1 MFDSYSGFWVNSS
14 YNTSRNTADC
24 TVHPQRQRS
33 ALSLEIS
40 YIYGIWK
47 REETKEDTQT
57 LRTEQI
63 HTVSVIALLN
73 TATLFITPPPTGS
86 GYSSVVKYI

>member
-1 MFDSYSGFWVNSS
+1 M
-14 YNTSRNTADC
+14 
-24 TVHPQRQRS
+24 
-33 ALSLEIS
+33 
-40 YIYGIWK
+40 K
-47 REETKEDTQT
+47 EEKEDTQT